1 MLPEGVDRS
10 SYRERYRKSYPFQ
23 PDVIDV
29 LYRKWGSYPEFE
41 RTRGVFKASFAGH
54 ICGAGIKKAFYH
66 SVQRQILL
74 YKPAEFES
82 HPLEQNGMYKRE

>member
-29 LYRKWGSYPEFE
+29 LYRKWDSYPEFE
-41 RTRGVFKASFAGH
+41 RTRGVFKASFAGR
-54 ICGAGIKKAFYH
+54 ICDAGIKKAFYH
-66 SVQRQILL
+66 LS
-74 YKPAEFES
+74 
-82 HPLEQNGMYKRE
+82 